1 MADFCNQCLD
11 ELGLPRGDLAGIT
24 SPEAWAEARAATVIC
39 EGCGFVQVDPAG
51 NCVSADCLRKHGKP
65 SDWVR
70 Q

>member
-24 SPEAWAEARAATVIC
+24 SPADWAEGRAVRVIC
-39 EGCGFVQVDPAG
+39 EGCGFVQVDPDG
-51 NCVSADCLRKHGKP
+51 NCVTVDCLRKHGNAKAETE
-65 SDWVR
+65 